1 MTIPQFGQKLPG
13 KSYID
18 RPGVYAVITNEASLV
33 AGIESGGELFLP
45 GGGIEPGETESDA
58 LHREIMEETGWRVD
72 IGRFIGRADQYIYS
86 KKKGFYIN
94 QRGRFYT
101 AVIIS
106 LGKIVAEDSSCVLW
120 TTSDTFAARAAH
132 QSHIWAIRELLN
144 WK

>member
-1 MTIPQFGQKLPG
+1 MTVLQFGQKQPG
-13 KSYID
+13 KRYLD
-18 RPGVYAVITNEASLV
+18 RPGVYAVIMNEAGLV

-58 LHREIMEETGWRVD
+58 LHREIMEEAGWRVD
-72 IGRFIGRADQYIYS
+72 IGRYIGRADQYVYS

-106 LGKIVAEDSSCVLW
+106 LENIATEDSSNVLW

-132 QSHIWAIRELLN
+132 QSHIWAIRTSKL
-144 WK
+144 